1 MWFSCWTRNPEPR
14 TSPINLNKKLIKL
27 RYNNSMIEQSK
38 TPGILKRI
46 ILPFTMLGPGF
57 LVMMADNDAG
67 GITTYAVT
75 GAQTKYILVGAIVIM
90 SLTAFVVQEMTVRL
104 GAITKEGHAELI
116 YKKFGRFWGFFS
128 LADLFIAN
136 TFTLVTEFIGIGAA
150 VKMVFSIPYEVS
162 IPISIGAMIILVL
175 SGGYMFV
182 EKSLIAFAL
191 LQLVFIPAAIKSHP
205 NINEV
210 LNSFTFQG
218 INILS
223 PTFLTLF
230 IANIGTTIAPWML
243 FFQQSAVVDRKMDE
257 KDILI
262 GRLDT
267 FIGSLGTAIVAASVI
282 ITTGAVLYGHSPYN
296 NIQDASEA
304 ARALVP
310 FLGKYAGT
318 IFAIGLFSA
327 GAVAAVTIALSTS
340 WAFGE
345 VFGWE
350 HSLNLP
356 FYKARWFYIIYILSV
371 SIAGAIVLIPNA
383 PLVLINLLVQ
393 VMNTFLLPPALLFL
407 LLLLNDKELMKEH
420 INSIWSN
427 TLVGLIIV
435 LVLIL
440 SSVYA
445 YQVLFAGG

>member
-1 MWFSCWTRNPEPR
+1 MFLNNKSLKNQKI
-14 TSPINLNKKLIKL
+14 INKILIKSK
-27 RYNNSMIEQSK
+27 YNIVMIEQSK
-38 TPGILKRI
+38 FTQITKRFI
-46 ILPFTMLGPGF
+46 APFLVLGPGF

-75 GAQTKYILVGAIVIM
+75 GAQTKYTLVGAVVIM
-90 SLTAFVVQEMTVRL
+90 SLLAYVVQEMTVRL
-104 GAITKEGHAELI
+104 GAVTKEGHAELI
-116 YKKFGRFWGFFS
+116 YKKFGKSWGLFS

-150 VKMVFSIPYEVS
+150 VKTVFGLPYEVT
-162 IPISIGAMIILVL
+162 IPLAVGAMILLVL

-191 LQLVFIPAAIKSHP
+191 LQLVFIPAAIKAHP
-205 NINEV
+205 DINQV
-210 LNSFTFQG
+210 LKSFTFQG
-218 INILS
+218 IDILS

-243 FFQQSAVVDRKMDE
+243 FFQQSAVVDRKMNE
-257 KDILI
+257 KDIPI
-262 GRLDT
+262 GRIDT
-267 FIGSLGTAIVAASVI
+267 FIGSLGTATVAASII
-282 ITTGAVLYGHSPYN
+282 ITTGAVLYGHPAYN

-327 GAVAAVTIALSTS
+327 GGVAAVTLALSTS

-356 FYKARWFYIIYILSV
+356 FQRARWFYTIYILSV
-371 SIAGAIVLIPNA
+371 SIAGSIVLIPNA

-407 LLLLNDKELMKEH
+407 LLLLNDKELMGSYT
-420 INSIWSN
+420 NSIWSN
-427 TLVGLIIV
+427 VFVALIIV
-435 LVLIL
+435 FVMIL
-440 SSVYA
+440 SIVYA
-445 YQVLFAGG
+445 FQVLFQGG

>member
-1 MWFSCWTRNPEPR
+1 M
-14 TSPINLNKKLIKL
+14 IN
-27 RYNNSMIEQSK
+27 SEQSRISN
-38 TPGILKRI
+38 ILRK
-46 ILPFTMLGPGF
+46 LFFWLSMLGPGF

-75 GAQTKYILVGAIVIM
+75 GAQTRYVLVGAVVIM
-90 SLTAFVVQEMTVRL
+90 SLLAFVVQEMTVRL
-104 GAITKEGHAELI
+104 GAVTKEGHAELI

-150 VKMVFSIPYEVS
+150 VKMVFDLPYEVT
-162 IPISIGAMIILVL
+162 IPIAIGGMILLVL

-182 EKSLIAFAL
+182 EKSLILFAL
-191 LQLVFIPAAIKSHP
+191 LQLVFIPAAIKAHP
-205 NINEV
+205 DMNEV
-210 LNSFTFQG
+210 LKSFTFNG
-218 INILS
+218 INIFS

-243 FFQQSAVVDRKMDE
+243 FFQQSAVVDRKMTE
-257 KDILI
+257 KDINI
-262 GRLDT
+262 GRIDT
-267 FIGSLGTAIVAASVI
+267 FIGSLGTAIVAASI
-282 ITTGAVLYGHSPYN
+282 IMTTGAVLYGTKYN

-327 GAVAAVTIALSTS
+327 GAVAAVTLALSTS

-356 FYKARWFYIIYILSV
+356 FNRAKWFYVLYILSV
-371 SIAGAIVLIPNA
+371 SVAGSIVLIPNA

-393 VMNTFLLPPALLFL
+393 VMNTFLLPPSLLFL
-407 LLLLNDKELMKEH
+407 LLLLNDKDLMKDYT
-420 INSIWSN
+420 NSIWSN
-427 TLVGLIIV
+427 IFVGIVIIFV
-435 LVLIL
+435 MIL
-440 SSVYA
+440 SLVYA
-445 YQVLFAGG
+445 FQVLFVGV

>member
-1 MWFSCWTRNPEPR
+1 MV
-14 TSPINLNKKLIKL
+14 
-27 RYNNSMIEQSK
+27 EQSK
-38 TPGILKRI
+38 FTQIAKRFI
-46 ILPFTMLGPGF
+46 APFLVLGPGF

-75 GAQTKYILVGAIVIM
+75 GAQTKYTLVGAVVIM
-90 SLTAFVVQEMTVRL
+90 SLLAFVVQEMTVRL
-104 GAITKEGHAELI
+104 GAVTEQGHAELI
-116 YKKFGRFWGFFS
+116 YKKFGKFWGMFS
-128 LADLFIAN
+128 LADLFISN

-150 VKMVFSIPYEVS
+150 VKMVFGLPYEVT
-162 IPISIGAMIILVL
+162 IPIAVGAMILLVL

-191 LQLVFIPAAIKSHP
+191 LQLVFIPAAIKAHP
-205 NINEV
+205 DINEV
-210 LNSFTFQG
+210 LKSFTFQG
-218 INILS
+218 IDIFS

-243 FFQQSAVVDRKMDE
+243 FFQQSAVVDRKMGVD
-257 KDILI
+257 DIKI
-262 GRLDT
+262 GRIDT
-267 FIGSLGTAIVAASVI
+267 FIGSLGTAIVAASII
-282 ITTGAVLYGHSPYN
+282 ITTGATLYGHPPYN

-327 GAVAAVTIALSTS
+327 GGVAAVTLALSTS

-356 FYKARWFYIIYILSV
+356 FQRAKWFYTIYILSV
-371 SIAGAIVLIPNA
+371 SIAGSIVLIPNA

-407 LLLLNDKELMKEH
+407 LLLLNDKELMG
-420 INSIWSN
+420 NYTNNLWSN
-427 TLVGLIIV
+427 VFVALIIV
-435 LVLIL
+435 FVMVL
-440 SSVYA
+440 SVVYA
-445 YQVLFAGG
+445 FQTLFQGGS

>member
-1 MWFSCWTRNPEPR
+1 
-14 TSPINLNKKLIKL
+14 
-27 RYNNSMIEQSK
+27 MIRSEISKHQS
-38 TPGILKRI
+38 LFRRV
-46 ILPFTMLGPGF
+46 LFWLSVLGPGF

-75 GAQTKYILVGAIVIM
+75 GAQTKYVLVGALVIM
-90 SLTAFVVQEMTVRL
+90 SLLAFVVQEMTVRL
-104 GAITKEGHAELI
+104 GAVTKEGHAELI
-116 YKKFGRFWGFFS
+116 YKKFGKFWGMFS

-150 VKMVFSIPYEVS
+150 VKTVFGIPYEVT
-162 IPISIGAMIILVL
+162 IPIAIGGMILLVI
-175 SGGYMFV
+175 SGTYMFV

-191 LQLVFIPAAIKSHP
+191 LQLFFIPAAIKAHP
-205 NINEV
+205 DINEV
-210 LNSFTFQG
+210 LKSFTFQG
-218 INILS
+218 LNIFS

-257 KDILI
+257 SDINL

-267 FIGSLGTAIVAASVI
+267 FIGSLGTAMVAASII
-282 ITTGAVLYGHSPYN
+282 ITTGAVLYGTKYN
-296 NIQDASEA
+296 NIQDASQA
-304 ARALVP
+304 AMALVP

-318 IFAIGLFSA
+318 IFSIGLFSA
-327 GAVAAVTIALSTS
+327 GAVAAVTLALSTS

-356 FYKARWFYIIYILSV
+356 FNRAKWFYTLYILSV
-371 SIAGAIVLIPNA
+371 STAGAVVLIPNA
-383 PLVLINLLVQ
+383 PLVIINLLVQ

-407 LLLLNDKELMKEH
+407 LLLLNDKELMGDYT
-420 INSIWSN
+420 NSIWSN
-427 TLVGLIIV
+427 LFVGFVIV
-435 LVLIL
+435 FVMIL
-440 SSVYA
+440 SLVYA
-445 YQVLFAGG
+445 FQVLFAGG

>member
-1 MWFSCWTRNPEPR
+1 MFLNNKSLKNQKF
-14 TSPINLNKKLIKL
+14 INKILIKSK
-27 RYNNSMIEQSK
+27 YNIVMIEQSK
-38 TPGILKRI
+38 FTQITKRFI
-46 ILPFTMLGPGF
+46 APFLVLGPGF

-75 GAQTKYILVGAIVIM
+75 GAQTKYTLVGAVVIM
-90 SLTAFVVQEMTVRL
+90 SLLAYVVQEMTVRL
-104 GAITKEGHAELI
+104 GAVTKEGHAELI
-116 YKKFGRFWGFFS
+116 YKKFGKSWGLFS

-150 VKMVFSIPYEVS
+150 VKTVFGLPYEVT
-162 IPISIGAMIILVL
+162 IPLAVGAMILLVL

-191 LQLVFIPAAIKSHP
+191 LQLVFIPAAIKAHP
-205 NINEV
+205 DINQV
-210 LNSFTFQG
+210 LKSFTFQG
-218 INILS
+218 IDILS

-243 FFQQSAVVDRKMDE
+243 FFQQSAVVDRKMNE
-257 KDILI
+257 KDIPI
-262 GRLDT
+262 GRIDT
-267 FIGSLGTAIVAASVI
+267 FIGSLGTATVAASII
-282 ITTGAVLYGHSPYN
+282 ITTGAVLYGHPAYN

-327 GAVAAVTIALSTS
+327 GGVAAVTLALSTS

-356 FYKARWFYIIYILSV
+356 FQRARWFYTIYILSV
-371 SIAGAIVLIPNA
+371 SIAGSIVLIPNA

-407 LLLLNDKELMKEH
+407 LLLLNDKELMGSYT
-420 INSIWSN
+420 NSIWSN
-427 TLVGLIIV
+427 VFVALIIV
-435 LVLIL
+435 FVMIL
-440 SSVYA
+440 SIVYA
-445 YQVLFAGG
+445 FQVLFQGG